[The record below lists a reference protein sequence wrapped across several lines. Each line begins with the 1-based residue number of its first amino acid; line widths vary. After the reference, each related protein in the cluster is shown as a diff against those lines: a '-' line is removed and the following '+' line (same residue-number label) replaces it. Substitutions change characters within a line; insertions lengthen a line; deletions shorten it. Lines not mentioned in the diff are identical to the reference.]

1 MTDGGFRRLLV
12 KHRPT
17 VRGDM
22 VETRPRLM
30 TASANSL
37 GVPCVTGRP
46 DSSGASPATAMI
58 WPSCAA
64 VNVAGRPQRGAACN
78 TCGIKPRKV
87 GSSASSA
94 AAASWE
100 AAWAQR
106 ARHHRTVMS
115 LIPHMAASCR
125 LRAPPAL
132 WRMLV
137 ARWTSSCGR
146 RRLRTI
152 SARMVCCRSVSAIDT
167 GSGPRG
173 LRICTPPATHW
184 GQVASSCP
192 EEWII
197 NPTATFAKLY

>member
-1 MTDGGFRRLLV
+1 VTDGVFSRLRF
-12 KHRPT
+12 HNRPT

-30 TASANSL
+30 TSAANSL
-37 GVPCVTGRP
+37 GVQGVTGRP
-46 DSSGASPATAMI
+46 ERSGASQATAMS
-58 WPSCAA
+58 WQRCAA
-64 VNVAGRPQRGAACN
+64 VNVAGRPQRGASCN
-78 TCGIKPRKV
+78 TCGIKPRQV

-94 AAASWE
+94 AAARGE
-100 AAWAQR
+100 AALAQR

-115 LIPHMAASCR
+115 LLPNMAAICR

-132 WRMLV
+132 WRMIV

-152 SARMVCCRSVSAIDT
+152 SARMVCCRSVSSIAT

-173 LRICTPPATHW
+173 LRICTPPAPNW
-184 GQVASSCP
+184 GQVASTCHA
-192 EEWII
+192 EWII